1 MNPWEVGGDP
11 CQNPRMCWKHEKGSH
26 YTNKELCLLPSANR
40 TSPVKA
46 SNMLSVTPRGDDHG
60 ALHWHCT
67 RGLVPPME
75 LPVPACSADAW
86 TDSMA
91 VQPCHAWSEW
101 EWAQQ
106 GQGSLWTE
114 MPSLWQLSVASKRA
128 AQPDVSTQ
136 GKQRWSRQAGGE
148 EGCAGHGLN
157 QLSLLLKCKFKQQV
171 DIHIYRQSA

>member
-1 MNPWEVGGDP
+1 MNPWEAGGDP

-26 YTNKELCLLPSANR
+26 YTNKELCLLPSTNR

-91 VQPCHAWSEW
+91 VQPCHAWPEW
-101 EWAQQ
+101 EQAQQ
-106 GQGSLWTE
+106 GQGSLWDRNAILVTA
-114 MPSLWQLSVASKRA
+114 VC
-128 AQPDVSTQ
+128 
-136 GKQRWSRQAGGE
+136 GKQESCTARCVNSGETKVKQASRRGGGMCGAWSE
-148 EGCAGHGLN
+148 
-157 QLSLLLKCKFKQQV
+157 
-171 DIHIYRQSA
+171 SAITVTKVQI